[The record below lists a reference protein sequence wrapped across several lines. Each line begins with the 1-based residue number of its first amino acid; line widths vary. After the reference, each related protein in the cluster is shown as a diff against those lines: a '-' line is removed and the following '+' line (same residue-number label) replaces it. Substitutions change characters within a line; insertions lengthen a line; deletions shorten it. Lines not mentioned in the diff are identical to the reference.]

1 MSDSASQVMT
11 FAYFST
17 EWFMDQPFKCLCDS
31 SKCLGEITGA
41 QNIPKATLDTY
52 VPSLCPS
59 SPRH

>member
-1 MSDSASQVMT
+1 MT

>member
-1 MSDSASQVMT
+1 MT

-41 QNIPKATLDTY
+41 QNIPKATLDTSG
-52 VPSLCPS
+52 PSYSPPS
-59 SPRH
+59 DLH